1 MSNNPAVE
9 EAKKVIA
16 GIVDHQKSADNRLQN
31 FESQVS
37 DLKDAHRKMVE
48 GQTQKAQIPVSGGDL
63 ALRRFIGED
72 GIQWKTE
79 TRSINTPRGIAKVD
93 QEGILDSS
101 LPCNDW
107 HAELI
112 EITKKRSFCRLLQRE
127 PHTPKSDLKLYSHLQ
142 KAPGFLRDHV
152 AKAFSDGVGVG
163 AEWIPEGFGTE
174 LFQTFETPRNLKSLF
189 PEIQMDRETM
199 LMPRIDRGG
208 VPYIRSAST
217 DATTNYSASTVGTSQ
232 ATIRAASLCVLYNVD
247 QDAAED
253 TIMAI
258 APALSKAIQSDLH
271 DGFEDAMINGDTTAT
286 HQDDLVNWDTRSRW
300 GGGSVAKGGPG
311 DHRKAFD
318 GFRELAFG
326 LGGVSTHDYLGAAFT
341 FANLMSLISSLGEL
355 NGSDR
360 LLIMS
365 PELVVSNLLTLTEV
379 VTVEKYGPMASILT
393 GEISRIAGIPVVMSR
408 FMTADLEATGVFLNS
423 GSKNKT
429 GMLCV
434 SRDSYP
440 IFSRRG
446 LTIEQDKHI
455 PSGTIQIAA
464 TLRQTMASM
473 DKSGTRNV
481 AYGYNLPY

>member
-1 MSNNPAVE
+1 
-9 EAKKVIA
+9 
-16 GIVDHQKSADNRLQN
+16 
-31 FESQVS
+31 
-37 DLKDAHRKMVE
+37 MVC
-48 GQTQKAQIPVSGGDL
+48 K
-63 ALRRFIGED
+63 
-72 GIQWKTE
+72 
-79 TRSINTPRGIAKVD
+79 
-93 QEGILDSS
+93 
-101 LPCNDW
+101 
-107 HAELI
+107 
-112 EITKKRSFCRLLQRE
+112 
-127 PHTPKSDLKLYSHLQ
+127 
-142 KAPGFLRDHV
+142 
-152 AKAFSDGVGVG
+152 VG
-163 AEWIPEGFGTE
+163 ADAFGTE

-271 DGFEDAMINGDTTAT
+271 DGFEDAMINGDTPGT
-286 HQDDLVNWDTRSRW
+286 QDDLVNWDTRSRW
-300 GGGSVAKGGPG
+300 GGGSVAKGGTG
-311 DHRKAFD
+311 DHRRAFD
-318 GFRELAFG
+318 GFRELAFD

-341 FANLMSLISSLGEL
+341 FANLMSLVSSLGEL

-408 FMTADLEATGVFLNS
+408 FMTSDLESTGVFLNS

-455 PSGTIQIAA
+455 PIGTIQIAA